1 MEKRWLAFRDLAGA
15 SLSASLSSTLPVG
28 RGWRGGYLR
37 SVEELLELDQLV
49 RLAADQVGAAFGMWL
64 AEGFAYGVAAEREHT
79 EVPFLLW
86 LDGIAPPDAAADALA
101 RCEVGPSYANWR
113 QHTAQAIAS
122 WSVSTP
128 RTADPLEVDAVL
140 QITDADVDAVEAF
153 CRLFDLAVPV
163 DREPSPEDEAA
174 TARAA
179 LALAAE
185 RRRKRRSVE
194 TSW

>member
-1 MEKRWLAFRDLAGA
+1 
-15 SLSASLSSTLPVG
+15 
-28 RGWRGGYLR
+28 
-37 SVEELLELDQLV
+37 
-49 RLAADQVGAAFGMWL
+49 
-64 AEGFAYGVAAEREHT
+64 
-79 EVPFLLW
+79 
-86 LDGIAPPDAAADALA
+86 
-101 RCEVGPSYANWR
+101 
-113 QHTAQAIAS
+113 
-122 WSVSTP
+122 
-128 RTADPLEVDAVL
+128 VL
-140 QITDADVDAVEAF
+140 QIIDADVDAVEAF